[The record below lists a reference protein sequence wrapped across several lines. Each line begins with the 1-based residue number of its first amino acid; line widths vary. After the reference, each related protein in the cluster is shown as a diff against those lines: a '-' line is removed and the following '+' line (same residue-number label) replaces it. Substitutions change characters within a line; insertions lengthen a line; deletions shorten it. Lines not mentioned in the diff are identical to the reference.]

1 MNALILLS
9 ILLSAALGIARGA
22 DLAFGTD
29 AVTGLC
35 TVGSVWWRYA
45 ALGAVV
51 LAAVLIGRHCAGK
64 AETVRS
70 RQPLAGVLAFAGAV
84 CFLAAA
90 GAQLA
95 VGLSATSNFVRSILE
110 CICAVWLSTLGRCWL
125 TPSGWK
131 KPTGGLYLAVAGSV
145 LFYWNVLMRFMENS
159 SSWHRVE
166 PTAMVWQMLAALVFL
181 SAMVRALWLPET
193 SNGCQLCEAGICTF
207 LLCFCWELPRVL
219 VLLFHGITAADL
231 PEVLFG
237 FGMCCIGALGLF
249 TVARV
254 AGSDGRPAIPR
265 HAVG

>member
-95 VGLSATSNFVRSILE
+95 VGLSATSSFVRSILE

-145 LFYWNVLMRFMENS
+145 LFYWNVLLRFMENS
-159 SSWHRVE
+159 SSWHRVT
-166 PTAMVWQMLAALVFL
+166 PTAAVWQGAAPCSGPGGWSSGRTGPAAGAVCRAGTVLRG
-181 SAMVRALWLPET
+181 SAGRRVRRSLRTASGVTKTP
-193 SNGCQLCEAGICTF
+193 
-207 LLCFCWELPRVL
+207 P
-219 VLLFHGITAADL
+219 VLL
-231 PEVLFG
+231 V
-237 FGMCCIGALGLF
+237 
-249 TVARV
+249 
-254 AGSDGRPAIPR
+254 
-265 HAVG
+265 